1 MVASLKE
8 QVKRTKGVQV
18 KQADIEKLANY
29 EEQVR
34 SEDNESY
41 KPTDNMSYEEF
52 VQTEAKNPL
61 TEEIVNRVI
70 QKIEQENRKKAK
82 TAEVE
87 NAEQAVSLEAPVQ
100 DAMGTSVV
108 SESKAEGVYD
118 TENNIA
124 RKVAYSF
131 GKSGV
136 PYSCV
141 VTSETTSTLT
151 DEQRTTAYEE
161 GLAAANR
168 SAETRELKNKSLING
183 KTGRRKG
190 VVKSEGV
197 TISELPKSFNDTQG
211 KAYSLLST
219 YAEVTGVDIVL
230 YRSKAGSDGAFKG
243 AQGKFNFV
251 QELAEEHKSLFR
263 SILDHLKEFL
273 SQLKSYFNEMGH
285 NRSREANALKEQ
297 VGDTVRYVD
306 SIVNMFDKAAVQ
318 AVRNYQATVATD
330 ETASST
336 DITEDEDAALL
347 SYKSGG
353 SYLLNQSFGN
363 PRD

>member
-87 NAEQAVSLEAPVQ
+87 NAEQAVSSEAPVQ

-243 AQGKFNFV
+243 AQGKFKWNDDTIYIDVFRMRTLCRNLPKSTSRCFV
-251 QELAEEHKSLFR
+251 RF
-263 SILDHLKEFL
+263 
-273 SQLKSYFNEMGH
+273 
-285 NRSREANALKEQ
+285 
-297 VGDTVRYVD
+297 
-306 SIVNMFDKAAVQ
+306 
-318 AVRNYQATVATD
+318 
-330 ETASST
+330 ST
-336 DITEDEDAALL
+336 I
-347 SYKSGG
+347 
-353 SYLLNQSFGN
+353 
-363 PRD
+363 